1 VAALQAH
8 QAVVV
13 SLAPL
18 GTERPA
24 MEKMVLAVL
33 PVEVMVLAVLPV
45 GVVVLAVL
53 PVEVVL
59 QANQGRA
66 LPHWGAGAQA
76 HRAVAQAAV
85 ALAFSPRVAGPEPPW
100 CPTPRSISVPV
111 PTPHGRAHPISG

>member
-1 VAALQAH
+1 MAALQAH

-24 MEKMVLAVL
+24 MEKM
-33 PVEVMVLAVLPV
+33 
-45 GVVVLAVL
+45 VLAVL

-85 ALAFSPRVAGPEPPW
+85 ALAFSPRVAGSEPPW

>member
-1 VAALQAH
+1 VEAGVAALQAH

-45 GVVVLAVL
+45 GVV
-53 PVEVVL
+53 VVL